1 MSYQYTIFVLRLQ
14 CRKAVMYK
22 ISIRNF
28 IKELDSFFAKED
40 LQGAEQCAL
49 KWLELAREHGDKPA
63 ELTIYNEMTGFYRQT
78 GNAEKGLEAVSKAFS
93 LLDEFDSDW
102 RTRGVIYL
110 NGATTMKAFGK
121 SAEAME
127 YYEKAENYFK
137 DMLDKNDPL
146 WAGFYNNKALALQD
160 LKRYDEAEEYFLKAI
175 EFTENSEKNE
185 LETAISLVNL
195 AHLYYEINS
204 EGERINPLMDRA
216 LDILDCPDY
225 FGYMKY
231 AFTCRKCAPSF
242 GFFGFFLAEKR
253 LNERADRI
261 YAGN

>member
-1 MSYQYTIFVLRLQ
+1 MAI
-14 CRKAVMYK
+14 
-22 ISIRNF
+22 ISIRAF
-28 IKELDSFFAKED
+28 IKELDSYFAKED
-40 LQGAEQCAL
+40 LQGAEACAL
-49 KWLELAREHGDKPA
+49 RWLDIARKHNDPA
-63 ELTIYNEMTGFYRQT
+63 GESMIYNELAGFYRQT
-78 GNAEKGLEAVSKAFS
+78 GNAEKGLDAVYKGFAILDAFNA
-93 LLDEFDSDW
+93 DW
-102 RTRGVIYL
+102 RTRGITYL

-127 YYEKAENYFK
+127 YYDKAESYFR
-137 DMLDKNDPL
+137 DNLDKGDPV

-160 LKRYDEAEEYFLKAI
+160 LKRYSDAEECFLTAI
-175 EFTENSEKNE
+175 ELTENNKENA

-195 AHLYYEINS
+195 AHLYYEISS
-204 EGERINPLMDRA
+204 EDERINPLMDRA